1 LGEKTQCLQGGK
13 QHQHQAMAQDD
24 CILLRDRGLFPGTAR
39 RKKMNAWPDAARP
52 GEPADTA
59 RAWHWL
65 ARLDDGGQA
74 PMPMGWNAAARQWFA
89 WDGTALAPAE
99 AARRFRYLGPAL
111 TPIEVAAEAAQ
122 AEPAETTPPI
132 PADMVLRRDAIR
144 NHLLIF
150 VGSVVATLFVAEKI
164 VQWRG

>member
-1 LGEKTQCLQGGK
+1 MT
-13 QHQHQAMAQDD
+13 
-24 CILLRDRGLFPGTAR
+24 
-39 RKKMNAWPDAARP
+39 AWPNTARP

-59 RAWHWL
+59 RPWHWL

-74 PMPMGWNAAARQWFA
+74 PVPLGWNSAARQWLS
-89 WDGTALAPAE
+89 WDGSALAPAE

-111 TPIEVAAEAAQ
+111 TPEEVAAETKPVEVLEA
-122 AEPAETTPPI
+122 TPTP

-150 VGSVVATLFVAEKI
+150 AGSVVATLFLAEK
-164 VQWRG
+164 VVHWRGQ

>member
-1 LGEKTQCLQGGK
+1 MT
-13 QHQHQAMAQDD
+13 
-24 CILLRDRGLFPGTAR
+24 
-39 RKKMNAWPDAARP
+39 AWPDATRP
-52 GEPADTA
+52 GEPEDTA
-59 RAWHWL
+59 RPWHWL

-74 PMPMGWNAAARQWFA
+74 PVPLGWNPAARQWLS
-89 WDGTALAPAE
+89 WDGSALAPAE

-111 TPIEVAAEAAQ
+111 TPAEVAAVETVEAP
-122 AEPAETTPPI
+122 PAI
-132 PADMVLRRDAIR
+132 PVDMVPRRDAIR